1 MPRIALVLA
10 GGGAR
15 AAWAA
20 GVLHYLGHVL
30 APRLGTDLRFDVITG
45 TSAGAINGAM
55 LASMVD
61 DLPTAT
67 SRLWDHW
74 HGLDIGQVYRIGARQ
89 LWRVPR
95 SILSDTSGRPWGEVA
110 LADVT
115 PLRRMLR
122 EGVDWGRLHRI
133 IRDGKLSAF
142 SVTATELA
150 TSRSVVFVEG
160 PEPNSPVLDSTNPFF
175 RPRLAR
181 IGPEHVL
188 ASAAI
193 PLVFPPVKVGG
204 RFFLDGG
211 LGMNTPLRPALRL
224 GADRVLVLSLR
235 HHRTMEESEAIGRK
249 HGGATPTWAQ
259 VVGKTMSAVLL
270 DRSVHE
276 VDKMERVNRLLD
288 WGSDLFGP
296 TFVNELGA
304 FITGERGIPYR
315 AVRPLLLAPSV
326 DLGALAS
333 EVTQRASFGSGADE
347 VTIRALRFL
356 SGANESGENDAMSY
370 LLFDPTFVREL
381 LEIGRRDAEANRD
394 ALEAF
399 FRAE

>member
-1 MPRIALVLA
+1 MSRTALVLS

-20 GVLHYLGHVL
+20 GVLRYIGRAIV
-30 APRLGTDLRFDVITG
+30 PRLGPKARFDIITG
-45 TSAGAINGAM
+45 TSAGALNGA
-55 LASMVD
+55 LIASMND
-61 DLPTAT
+61 DLPAAAE
-67 SRLWDHW
+67 RLWQHW
-74 HGLDIGQVYRIGARQ
+74 HGLDIGKVYRIGARQ

-95 SILSDTSGRPWGEVA
+95 SILSDQSGKPRGEVA
-110 LADVT
+110 LADVD
-115 PLRRMLR
+115 PLRHMLR
-122 EGVDWGRLHRI
+122 DEVDWPRLHRV
-133 IRDGKLSAF
+133 IREGHLQAF

-150 TSRSVVFVEG
+150 TSRSVIFVEG
-160 PEPNSPVLDSTNPFF
+160 PAPDHPMLGARNRFF

-193 PLVFPPVKVGG
+193 PLLFPPVKVGG
-204 RFFLDGG
+204 RFYLDGG

-235 HHRTMEESEAIGRK
+235 HERTVEESDEIGRL

-259 VVGKTMSAVLL
+259 VVGKTMSAILL
-270 DRSVHE
+270 DRSVQE
-276 VDKMERVNRLLD
+276 VERLD
-288 WGSDLFGP
+288 RINHMIEWGTQQMGP
-296 TFVNELGA
+296 GFEAQFEA
-304 FITGERGIPYR
+304 FMTAERGVPYR
-315 AVRPLLLAPSV
+315 AVRPLVLSPSV
-326 DLGALAS
+326 DLGRFAS
-333 EVTQRASFGSGADE
+333 EVTKHERFGSGADE

-370 LLFDPTFVREL
+370 LLFDPVFIREL
-381 LEIGRRDAEANRD
+381 LDFGEKDARDHHD

-399 FRAE
+399 FGER

>member
-1 MPRIALVLA
+1 MSRTALVLS

-20 GVLHYLGHVL
+20 GVLHYIGHTL
-30 APRLGTDLRFDVITG
+30 APRLGDRLHFDVITG
-45 TSAGAINGAM
+45 TSAGAINGAF
-55 LASMVD
+55 LASMAD
-61 DLPTAT
+61 DLQTAT

-74 HGLDIGQVYRIGARQ
+74 DGLDIGQVYRIGARQ

-95 SILSDTSGRPWGEVA
+95 SILSDSSGRPWGEVA
-110 LADVT
+110 LADVE

-122 EGVDWGRLHRI
+122 TGIDWARLHRV
-133 IRDGKLSAF
+133 IRDGTLSAF

-150 TSRSVVFVEG
+150 TSRSVVFLEG
-160 PEPNSPVLDSTNPFF
+160 PRADHPMLAATNPFF

-193 PLVFPPVKVGG
+193 PLLFPPVKVGG
-204 RFFLDGG
+204 RYFLDGG

-224 GADRVLVLSLR
+224 GAKRALVLSLR
-235 HHRTMEESEAIGRK
+235 HHTTLEEGDAVGQRV
-249 HGGATPTWAQ
+249 GGVQPTWAQ

-276 VDKMERVNRLLD
+276 VDRLERINRMLR
-288 WGSDLFGP
+288 WGTDRYGP
-296 TFVNELGA
+296 EFVQALGE
-304 FITGERGIPYR
+304 FMTGERGVPYGH
-315 AVRPLLLAPSV
+315 VKPLLLAPSI
-326 DLGALAS
+326 DLGRLAS
-333 EVTQRASFGSGADE
+333 EVTGRSAFGAGADE
-347 VTIRALRFL
+347 VTVRALRFL

-370 LLFDPTFVREL
+370 LLFDPVFIREL
-381 LEIGRRDAEANRD
+381 LEIGRKDAHANHD

-399 FRAE
+399 FAEG